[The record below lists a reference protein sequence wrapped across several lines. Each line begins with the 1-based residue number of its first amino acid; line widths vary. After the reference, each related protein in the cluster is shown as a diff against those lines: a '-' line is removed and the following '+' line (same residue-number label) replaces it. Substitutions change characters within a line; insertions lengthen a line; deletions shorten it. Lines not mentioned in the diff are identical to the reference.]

1 VRTVVVCKSD
11 VSGGAERHMC
21 LLYRGLADRGNSC
34 YLVGSMSGWKDVG
47 LPSRVVELGPKW
59 GRRNALRNVARL
71 PGERKS
77 VEEIIR
83 CLDGDVFHVQFKREQ
98 IGFTKM
104 LSKYGPVIWT
114 EHGRFP
120 RGSGSG
126 LLAAMYRRA
135 AVHVSLIVCVSEEVA
150 TDVGRIVGPSVNV
163 RVLPNAINTLK
174 ITVATPERRLQARKR
189 FGIGETTRVLAWVG
203 QVNNSKLPLV
213 AAKAGLLFDG
223 TTIMAGTGSG
233 DAEVRKITDGTKV
246 KFLGYQKYPGY
257 IYDAADVFLF
267 TSTGSNEGYPTNTML
282 EAAAHGLPIVANEGS
297 ESGTVVTATGG
308 QLAGD
313 SPSEL
318 ATIAGA
324 IAGRKDVGIR
334 ARLWAESHDL
344 VPWLDKYEKFL
355 RSAL

>member
-1 VRTVVVCKSD
+1 M
-11 VSGGAERHMC
+11 GASQYVEI
-21 LLYRGLADRGNSC
+21 GA
-34 YLVGSMSGWKDVG
+34 
-47 LPSRVVELGPKW
+47 LPS
-59 GRRNALRNVARL
+59 
-71 PGERKS
+71 ERKS

-83 CLDGDVFHVQFKREQ
+83 CLGGDLFHVQFKREQ
-98 IGFTKM
+98 IGLTKT
-104 LSKYGPVIWT
+104 LSKHGPVVWT

-126 LLAAMYRRA
+126 LLEAMYRRA
-135 AVHVSLIVCVSEEVA
+135 AVHASLIVCVSEEVA
-150 TDVGRIVGPSVNV
+150 TDVGRIVGPRVNV

-174 ITVATPERRLQARKR
+174 ITVPTPERRLQARER
-189 FGIGETTRVLAWVG
+189 IGIGDAARVLAWVG

-233 DAEVRKITDGTKV
+233 DAEVREITDGTRV
-246 KFLGYQKYPGY
+246 KFLGYQKDPGY

-297 ESGTVVTATGG
+297 GSGAVVTAAGG

-313 SPSEL
+313 AASE
-318 ATIAGA
+318 IAA
-324 IAGRKDVGIR
+324 IASAVAGRKDIGIR
-334 ARLWAESHDL
+334 ARSWAESHDL
-344 VPWLDKYEKFL
+344 VPWLDKYENLL